1 MQTQKTSPWL
11 IAFRVLFTLALIACI
26 VFIFRNSLEA
36 AAVSSARSQ
45 AVMLRVN
52 QLLGK
57 VHLGPLP
64 EHTIRKLAHFAEF
77 AAEGFLLMLCLRV
90 YTAHFVRHTSWPLL
104 AGMSTALM
112 DETIQ
117 LHVAGRSSSVVDV
130 WLDMAGVV
138 CGLLAALLILLVIR
152 VVSAFYRVERENRRL
167 RADLQA
173 RQEQEH
179 ERLARQA
186 ARRAGAGDRGEFLYQ
201 KLDQEAD
208 E

>member
-11 IAFRVLFTLALIACI
+11 IAFRIIFTLALLGCI
-26 VFIFRNSLEA
+26 VFIFRNSLEVA
-36 AAVSSARSQ
+36 VVSSSRSQ
-45 AVMLRVN
+45 SMMLRVN
-52 QLLGK
+52 QMLGR
-57 VHLGPLP
+57 VHLGPLS

-77 AAEGFLLMLCLRV
+77 AVEGFLLMLCLRV

-138 CGLLAALLILLVIR
+138 SGLLAALLILLVIR
-152 VVSAFYRVERENRRL
+152 VVSAFCRVKRENRRL

-173 RQEQEH
+173 RQQQEY
-179 ERLARQA
+179 ERLARRA
-186 ARRAGAGDRGEFLYQ
+186 VRRAEAGERGEAYYQ
-201 KLDQEAD
+201 EPNQEAD

>member
-1 MQTQKTSPWL
+1 M
-11 IAFRVLFTLALIACI
+11 
-26 VFIFRNSLEA
+26 
-36 AAVSSARSQ
+36 
-45 AVMLRVN
+45 
-52 QLLGK
+52 
-57 VHLGPLP
+57 
-64 EHTIRKLAHFAEF
+64 
-77 AAEGFLLMLCLRV
+77 
-90 YTAHFVRHTSWPLL
+90 
-104 AGMSTALM
+104 
-112 DETIQ
+112 
-117 LHVAGRSSSVVDV
+117 DV
-130 WLDMAGVV
+130 WLYMAGVV

-201 KLDQEAD
+201 KSDQEAD